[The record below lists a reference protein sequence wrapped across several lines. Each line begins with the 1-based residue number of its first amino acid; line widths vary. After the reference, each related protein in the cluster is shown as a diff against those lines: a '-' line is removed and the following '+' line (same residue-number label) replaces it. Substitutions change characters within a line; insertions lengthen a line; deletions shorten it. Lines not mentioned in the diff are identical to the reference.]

1 MGRDVSTE
9 ARGVLI
15 GGLLTRLPMKSM
27 EEVGMLVELEAAV
40 EDAIVYTILAS
51 V

>member
-1 MGRDVSTE
+1 MEQGLSTD

-27 EEVGMLVELEAAV
+27 EEVGMLVELVALE
-40 EDAIVYTILAS
+40 EDAIV
-51 V
+51 